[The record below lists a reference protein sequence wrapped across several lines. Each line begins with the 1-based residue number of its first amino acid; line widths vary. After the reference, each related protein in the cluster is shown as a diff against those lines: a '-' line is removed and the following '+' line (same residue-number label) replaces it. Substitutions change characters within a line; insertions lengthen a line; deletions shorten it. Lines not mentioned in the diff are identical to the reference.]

1 MKESGRK
8 HWSKKRKIITWLFV
22 GLLVLLGVVA
32 LWINWNLNKVF
43 HCGAS
48 CDEQAIITTAELK
61 GEQDGRVNILLAGD
75 STDDPDHGG
84 ANLTD
89 SIMLVSI
96 DTRGQNSFMLSI
108 PRDLWVNI
116 PGWGHQKINAANDVS
131 TFNEPGYPQGGM
143 GQLEQIVETDLGI
156 PVDYYALINYTA
168 FRDMVNT
175 VGGITIDIQSPDP
188 RGIYDAFT
196 GLSLP
201 NGEVTLSGQQALD
214 LARARGDD
222 GAGDVSYG
230 LPNSDFDRTEH
241 QRQMLVALLQKAT
254 TAGVLTN
261 PERISA
267 LFSAV
272 GSDVQTDIT
281 LPDAKRLAQLAQ
293 RINPSKL
300 QSLTY
305 PYGGANGIITGY
317 TDPISGEDALVPKL
331 GIDNFS
337 QLQAYY
343 QKYANAPEPVS
354 TPN

>member
-1 MKESGRK
+1 M
-8 HWSKKRKIITWLFV
+8 
-22 GLLVLLGVVA
+22 A
-32 LWINWNLNKVF
+32 LWVNWNLNKVF
-43 HCGAS
+43 HCGAQ

-61 GEQDGRVNILLAGD
+61 GERDGRVNVLLAGD

-84 ANLTD
+84 ADLTD

-116 PGWGHQKINAANDVS
+116 PSWGHQKINAANDVS
-131 TFNEPGYPQGGM
+131 GFDVVGYPQGGM
-143 GQLEQIVETDLGI
+143 GQLEQIVETDLGV

-168 FRDMVNT
+168 FRDAVNA

-196 GLSLP
+196 GLDLP
-201 NGEVTLSGQQALD
+201 NGQVTLNGQQALD

-261 PERISA
+261 PERINA
-267 LFSAV
+267 LFSAA
-272 GSDVQTDIT
+272 GNNVQTDIT
-281 LPDAKRLAQLAQ
+281 LPDVKRLAQLAQ
-293 RINPSKL
+293 QINPSKL

-305 PYGGANGIITGY
+305 PYGGENGIIIGY
-317 TDPISGEDALVPKL
+317 TDPVSGEDALIPKL
-331 GIDNFS
+331 GVDNFS

-343 QKYANAPEPVS
+343 RRYANAPES
-354 TPN
+354 SSAAN